1 MSYLL
6 RRLVATVPVLLGI
19 TVAVFLIMKLI
30 PGDTIVARLGTEAT
44 PELVQQ
50 FRDLHGLDRPLIT
63 QLWEWLARV
72 ARLDFG
78 RSMVSGRDVLQTI
91 SMRLP
96 ATLELTAAATML
108 ALLLGVPVGV
118 AAVWWRGRAVD
129 FLARAAS
136 ILGLSVPNFW
146 LALLLIFWLSLSLK
160 WLPATGYVSLL
171 SDPVQHLRHVAL
183 PALTLSAGMAAVIA
197 RYVRSSLLDV
207 MRLDYIR
214 TATGKGLTPG
224 TVLVRH
230 ALRNAL
236 LPVTTVVGIQI
247 GALIGGTVII
257 EDIFA
262 WPGLGRLALQ
272 AIYER
277 DYPVIQTIVL
287 VVASMYV
294 IINLLVDLLYSRL
307 DPKIRY
313 G

>member
-1 MSYLL
+1 MSYVL
-6 RRLVATVPVLLGI
+6 RRLLSTVPVLLGI
-19 TVAVFLIMKLI
+19 TVAVFLVMKLI
-30 PGDTIVARLGTEAT
+30 PGDAIMARLGTEAT
-44 PELVQQ
+44 PELIQR
-50 FRDLHGLDRPLIT
+50 FRDLHGLDRPVLV

-72 ARLDFG
+72 VRLDFG
-78 RSMVSGRDVLQTI
+78 ESMVSGRDVLQTI
-91 SMRLP
+91 KLRLP
-96 ATLELTAAATML
+96 ATLELTAAATTV
-108 ALLLGVPVGV
+108 ALLLGVPVGI

-129 FLARAAS
+129 FVARAVS

-146 LALLLIFWLSLSLK
+146 LALLLIFWFALTLK
-160 WLPATGYVSLL
+160 WLPATGYTRLL
-171 SDPVQHLRHVAL
+171 EDPLQHARFVAL
-183 PALTLSAGMAAVIA
+183 PALTLGLGMAAVIA

-214 TATGKGLTPG
+214 TATGKGLAPR
-224 TVLVRH
+224 TVLIRH

-287 VVASMYV
+287 IVAAIYV
-294 IINLLVDLLYSRL
+294 LINLAVDLLYSRL